1 MKYEVKRFFKLKP
14 ANKRY
19 HVGSI
24 FETSNNELAEQLKNN
39 WFLGKKIS
47 DPVKIVSPPDEA
59 SKDDQ
64 EKPEQEKSPA
74 REAQE
79 GDQAETPPA
88 NNEEQQA
95 GQEQA
100 DIVDL
105 GYGWYQLPD
114 GRKVRKSQI
123 DGEN

>member
-1 MKYEVKRFFKLKP
+1 MKYEVKRIFKSKP
-14 ANKRY
+14 SNKRY

-39 WFLGKKIS
+39 GFLGKKI